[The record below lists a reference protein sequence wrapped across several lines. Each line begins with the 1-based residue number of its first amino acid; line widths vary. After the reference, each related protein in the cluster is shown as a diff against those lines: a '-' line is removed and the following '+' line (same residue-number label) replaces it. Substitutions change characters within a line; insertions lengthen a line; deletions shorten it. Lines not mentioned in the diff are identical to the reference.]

1 MIDAWRAK
9 KEKEARLQEA
19 RRKDQQAM
27 IDAWRAKKEKEEQEK
42 ELLRKR
48 TERIKL
54 RDLEMSRDEAAR
66 AHAANAQAERR
77 AEVITLAKAA
87 KVETL
92 KSEARVK
99 QEQVTVRRKLRAEL
113 DEKREANH
121 AAREAA
127 REERE
132 KARIL

>member
-9 KEKEARLQEA
+9 KEK
-19 RRKDQQAM
+19 DSH
-27 IDAWRAKKEKEEQEK
+27 EK
-42 ELLRKR
+42 ELARKR
-48 TERIKL
+48 KQRIAL
-54 RDLEMSRDEAAR
+54 RDLEMSRDEAAK

-77 AEVITLAKAA
+77 AEVINLAKAA
-87 KVETL
+87 KVESL

-99 QEQVTVRRKLRAEL
+99 QEQVTVRRRLRGEL
-113 DEKREANH
+113 DEKREANI

-132 KARIL
+132 KARIIAEKATKAA